1 MPTFVVLE
9 HIWAGVHYDV
19 MLEDVALG
27 SLRTWAVEVPLTP
40 GVDLPARELAAHR
53 LVYLDYEGPISG
65 DRGSV
70 RRLDRGTF
78 IPQIWREDLVEVIL
92 SGDVYRGEVAFRS
105 VDPERSETAGSF
117 RWVVRLGKVD

>member
-1 MPTFVVLE
+1 MPRFVVLE

-40 GVDLPARELAAHR
+40 GADLPARELATHR

>member
-1 MPTFVVLE
+1 MPRFVVLE
-9 HIWAGVHYDV
+9 HRWAGVHYDV
-19 MLEDVALG
+19 MLEDVAQG
-27 SLRTWAVEVPLTP
+27 SLRTWAVEIPLTP

-78 IPQIWREDLVEVIL
+78 LPQIWRADLVEVIL

-105 VDPERSETAGSF
+105 VDPERSETAGSL